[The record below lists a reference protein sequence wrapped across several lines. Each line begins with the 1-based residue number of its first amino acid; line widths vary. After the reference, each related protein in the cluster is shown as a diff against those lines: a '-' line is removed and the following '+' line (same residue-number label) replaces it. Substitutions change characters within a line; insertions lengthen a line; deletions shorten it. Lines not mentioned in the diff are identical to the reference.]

1 MGSHSPVVS
10 LSSYCRYCYCQL
22 YVVLVTLKMICQTIL
37 SVCLLLLLTNHVN
50 VSADMTDADQAS
62 DSDTSGTSDVEMDLD
77 NKDPNLHNPQA
88 RQGYGIPGQS
98 PKFGTTTT
106 KTTTRKPK
114 TTTPPRSLGEQSIRA
129 ALQLGIVVGVCLMV
143 VLGFMAMVGIEL
155 LCDQA
160 WDKYRRLIK
169 KPIPLPDVERLHP
182 AELVGKF
189 SRYK

>member
-1 MGSHSPVVS
+1 
-10 LSSYCRYCYCQL
+10 
-22 YVVLVTLKMICQTIL
+22 MICQTIL
-37 SVCLLLLLTNHVN
+37 SVCLLLLLTNYVN

-98 PKFGTTTT
+98 PKFGATTT

-129 ALQLGIVVGVCLMV
+129 ALQLGIVVGSTVPHYSTI
-143 VLGFMAMVGIEL
+143 VLINRNTVFLSALNSLGTEKDSICSFPIAEWVL
-155 LCDQA
+155 
-160 WDKYRRLIK
+160 YRK
-169 KPIPLPDVERLHP
+169 
-182 AELVGKF
+182 LVFITNKQF
-189 SRYK
+189 